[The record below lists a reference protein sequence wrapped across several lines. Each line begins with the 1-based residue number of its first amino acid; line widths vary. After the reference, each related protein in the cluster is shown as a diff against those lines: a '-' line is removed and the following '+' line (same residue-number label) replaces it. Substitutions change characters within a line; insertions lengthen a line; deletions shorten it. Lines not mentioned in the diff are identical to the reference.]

1 VNLFV
6 SCRWRT
12 LVWLLLLL
20 VLIIPQ
26 QTRAQGPTV
35 QALLFYS
42 ETCPHCHEV
51 MEHTLPPLKEKYG
64 PRLQIKELEI
74 GDPKNFELML
84 KLEAAYQIPEQLV
97 GVPEMFIGSDYLI
110 GSIEIP
116 QKLPGLIEKYLAQGG
131 VKFPTVEPS
140 PAATASPVATGS
152 AAIAS
157 APPTV
162 QSPAA
167 VAFYVF
173 WDDKCDSCVK
183 LMNQVLPDILSR
195 YPKGQIKVEDYNIER
210 TGYNLMRD
218 LETHFGLEIGGMPEV
233 FIGDQALLGL
243 EEIQSRLPL
252 LIDQY
257 LAAGG
262 IGLPGLEGE
271 ASAAVAPSEVAK
283 ADDPA
288 RVEPIHLAYFYQVGC
303 RECDRA
309 ELDLKFLE
317 QKYPQLQVE
326 SFDSREKAALLEL
339 LGARAGVP
347 ESRRLLA
354 PAVFVGDDALVLEQ
368 VSAKNLESL
377 VKKYLGGGAPAV
389 WADEATLS
397 EQATKGILERFRSF
411 GALTVAGAGIIDGLN
426 PCAFATIVFFISYL
440 TLVGRQG
447 REILAVGLA
456 FTVGVFLTYLGVGF
470 GFLKAVAA
478 LPVLTLLGPWVYG
491 LTALLCFVLAGF
503 SLHDFAQARR
513 GKPEEMRLK
522 LPTSLRRHINR
533 IIREG
538 VGLRAFV
545 PVAFGTGIV
554 ISLIELACTGQI
566 YLPVIMFV
574 LSVPEMRPQAVSYL
588 LLYNLMFIVPLVV
601 VFLAAYWGASSERMG
616 ILVSRHAPAVKLAT
630 TVLFVVMGV
639 WLLFTLLG

>member
-1 VNLFV
+1 MVA
-6 SCRWRT
+6 
-12 LVWLLLLL
+12 WLLLLL
-20 VLIIPQ
+20 VFILPGQ
-26 QTRAQGPTV
+26 AHAQGPTV

-42 ETCPHCHEV
+42 DTCPHCHEV
-51 MEHTLPPLKEKYG
+51 MQNVLPPLKEKYG

-74 GDPKNFELML
+74 SDPKNFELML

-97 GVPEMFIGSDYLI
+97 GVPEMFIGSEYLI

-131 VKFPTVEPS
+131 VKFPTVESQPAVAAS
-140 PAATASPVATGS
+140 PAAAGSTADDP
-152 AAIAS
+152 AS
-157 APPTV
+157 A
-162 QSPAA
+162 QQAAQPAGV

-195 YPKGQIKVEDYNIER
+195 YPKGQIKFEDYDIER
-210 TGYNLMRD
+210 TGYNLMRE
-218 LETHFGLEIGGMPEV
+218 LETRFGLEVGGMPEV

-243 EEIQSRLPL
+243 EEIQSRLPD
-252 LIDQY
+252 LIEHY

-262 IGLPGLEGE
+262 VALPGLDE
-271 ASAAVAPSEVAK
+271 ARPDAAAA
-283 ADDPA
+283 DPA
-288 RVEPIHLAYFYQVGC
+288 ADAGAPAGVEPIHLAYFYQVGC

-326 SFDSREKAALLEL
+326 SFDSREKTVLLEL
-339 LGARAGVP
+339 LGARAGLP
-347 ESRRLLA
+347 ESRRLIA
-354 PAVFVGDDALVLEQ
+354 PAVFVGEDGLVLEQ
-368 VSAKNLESL
+368 VNARNLEGL
-377 VKKYLGGGAPAV
+377 VEKYLASGAPAL
-389 WADEATLS
+389 WTDEADLS
-397 EQATKGILERFRSF
+397 EQAKKGILQRFRSF
-411 GALTVAGAGIIDGLN
+411 GGLTVAVAGVIDGLN

-440 TLVGRQG
+440 ALVGRQG

-470 GFLKAVAA
+470 GFLKAVVA
-478 LPVLTLLGPWVYG
+478 LPILALLGPWVYG
-491 LTALLCFVLAGF
+491 LTALLCFILAGF
-503 SLHDFAQARR
+503 SLHDFLQARR

-533 IIREG
+533 VIREG
-538 VGLRAFV
+538 VGLRAFI
-545 PVAFGTGIV
+545 PVAFITGMV

-574 LSVPEMRPQAVSYL
+574 LSVPEMRAQAVSYL
-588 LLYNLMFIVPLVV
+588 LLYNVMFIIPLMA
-601 VFLAAYWGASSERMG
+601 VFLAAYWGTSSERMSIWVG
-616 ILVSRHAPAVKLAT
+616 RHASTVKLAT
-630 TVLFVVMGV
+630 SVLFVVMGV